1 MYPHCEASLMKLVT
15 TKEKLPETD
24 KVTINL
30 GLVDLAQMD
39 LLVEEGFYTNRTD
52 FVRTAIR
59 KQLERHEEAI
69 RQTAVR
75 KRFVTGLQRYSKAE
89 LEKSVAAGEQLEIHV
104 LGLATIDDDVTPELA
119 LAAIASIRVL
129 GAFLAPGP
137 VKAALAERIQPSR
150 SMS

>member
-1 MYPHCEASLMKLVT
+1 MKLVEN
-15 TKEKLPETD
+15 KARLPDTE

-59 KQLERHEEAI
+59 NLLQQHGEAI
-69 RQTAVR
+69 RQTVVR
-75 KRFVTGLQRYSKAE
+75 KRFVMGMQRYAKAE
-89 LEKSVAAGEQLEIHV
+89 LERSVANGEQLEIHV

-119 LAAIASIRVL
+119 RAAIASIRVL
-129 GAFLAPGP
+129 GAFFAPAA
-137 VKAALAERIQPSR
+137 VKAALADRIHT
-150 SMS
+150 

>member
-1 MYPHCEASLMKLVT
+1 MKLVN
-15 TKEKLPETD
+15 TKERLPETD

-59 KQLERHEEAI
+59 KQLERHEETI
-69 RQTAVR
+69 RQTVVR
-75 KRFVTGLQRYSKAE
+75 KRFVMGLQRYSRAE
-89 LEKSVAAGEQLEIHV
+89 LERTVAAGEQLEIHV
-104 LGLATIDDDVTPELA
+104 LGLATIDNEVTPELA

-129 GAFLAPGP
+129 GAFIAPDA
-137 VKAALAERIQPSR
+137 VKAVLSDRIHTERN
-150 SMS
+150 ML

>member
-1 MYPHCEASLMKLVT
+1 MKLVD
-15 TKEKLPETD
+15 TKARLPDTD

-69 RQTAVR
+69 RQTVVR
-75 KRFVTGLQRYSKAE
+75 KRFVMGLQRYSKAE
-89 LEKSVAAGEQLEIHV
+89 LEKTVAAGEQLEIHV
-104 LGLATIDDDVTPELA
+104 LGLATIDNEVTPELA

-129 GAFLAPGP
+129 GAFIAPDA
-137 VKAALAERIQPSR
+137 VKAALSDRIHTERNMP
-150 SMS
+150 

>member
-1 MYPHCEASLMKLVT
+1 MKLVES
-15 TKEKLPETD
+15 KARLPDTE

-59 KQLERHEEAI
+59 KQLERHDEAI
-69 RQTAVR
+69 RQTVIR
-75 KRFVTGLQRYSKAE
+75 KRFVMGLQRYTRID
-89 LEKSVAAGEQLEIHV
+89 LEQSVAAGERLEIHV

-119 LAAIASIRVL
+119 QAAIASIRVL
-129 GAFLAPGP
+129 GAFLAPAP
-137 VKAALAERIQPSR
+137 VRAALADRTQP
-150 SMS
+150 